1 MGMAITHA
9 LAAGMGGVRTAGD
22 LVARTQ
28 ISRGMRLKEAK
39 EYVASK
45 LRVSV
50 TDLSDETVMDE
61 VRDDLDIG
69 KIRAFGG
76 KAKGIE
82 AKIRISELLDIQINC
97 VDRFN
102 RLISGGRK
110 A

>member
-28 ISRGMRLKEAK
+28 ICRGMRLKEAK
-39 EYVASK
+39 EYVASR

-50 TDLSDETVMDE
+50 ADLSDEAIMDE
-61 VRDDLDIG
+61 VRDDFDIG

-76 KAKGIE
+76 KAKGIQ
-82 AKIRISELLDIQINC
+82 AKIRIADLLDIEINC
-97 VDRFN
+97 VEKFR
-102 RLISGGRK
+102 RLTS
-110 A
+110 